1 MNMKVTKKLLLIE
14 FRRVFKSKLFY
25 ISLTIGIIL
34 VTGAFINEAVPHMDI
49 LYAFDGSAASYPF
62 SVFNSWIGNWMGY
75 EPFATSYLYVC
86 ILLASLPY
94 CHTFS
99 KDNKNQYILQ
109 YYCRIDKNKVHL
121 AKFITTYVTGGMIVF
136 IPVFLNLIMTMMF
149 IPALKPIEN
158 GMFIG
163 AGMTILS
170 RLYYDNAFV
179 YVAIYMVQ
187 FFIYGGAFSVIALAF
202 SYFFDNS
209 FLVMLSPFVAFFG
222 LGVISTLCRRL
233 FGLITFNPNVLMAP
247 SHLLYDIELIPILVI
262 LITCI
267 GMIIRINVL
276 FPNAK
281 VITYTSDNPAD
292 LDGLIIKPV
301 NYKVYTM
308 EEYSEIS
315 SRYKNIQG
323 EKADKSRVVVLN
335 ILLKNTTEDI
345 ITYYPSGNM
354 VIEKL
359 HARNGVT
366 LQEPDKMTVTVMP
379 GEELEVGLHAYIGP
393 SQLDY
398 KLFDKIDSSTV
409 TFVYAYYPYRQRIV
423 FNK

>member
-1 MNMKVTKKLLLIE
+1 MKRYKWGI
-14 FRRVFKSKLFY
+14 
-25 ISLTIGIIL
+25 LTI
-34 VTGAFINEAVPHMDI
+34 
-49 LYAFDGSAASYPF
+49 
-62 SVFNSWIGNWMGY
+62 
-75 EPFATSYLYVC
+75 
-86 ILLASLPY
+86 
-94 CHTFS
+94 
-99 KDNKNQYILQ
+99 
-109 YYCRIDKNKVHL
+109 
-121 AKFITTYVTGGMIVF
+121 
-136 IPVFLNLIMTMMF
+136 
-149 IPALKPIEN
+149 
-158 GMFIG
+158 
-163 AGMTILS
+163 
-170 RLYYDNAFV
+170 
-179 YVAIYMVQ
+179 
-187 FFIYGGAFSVIALAF
+187 
-202 SYFFDNS
+202 
-209 FLVMLSPFVAFFG
+209 
-222 LGVISTLCRRL
+222 
-233 FGLITFNPNVLMAP
+233 
-247 SHLLYDIELIPILVI
+247 ILVI

-379 GEELEVGLHAYIGP
+379 GEELGLHAYIGP

-409 TFVYAYYPYRQRIV
+409 TFVYSYYPYRQRIV

>member
-1 MNMKVTKKLLLIE
+1 MKRYKWGI
-14 FRRVFKSKLFY
+14 
-25 ISLTIGIIL
+25 LTI
-34 VTGAFINEAVPHMDI
+34 
-49 LYAFDGSAASYPF
+49 
-62 SVFNSWIGNWMGY
+62 
-75 EPFATSYLYVC
+75 
-86 ILLASLPY
+86 
-94 CHTFS
+94 
-99 KDNKNQYILQ
+99 
-109 YYCRIDKNKVHL
+109 
-121 AKFITTYVTGGMIVF
+121 
-136 IPVFLNLIMTMMF
+136 
-149 IPALKPIEN
+149 
-158 GMFIG
+158 
-163 AGMTILS
+163 
-170 RLYYDNAFV
+170 
-179 YVAIYMVQ
+179 
-187 FFIYGGAFSVIALAF
+187 
-202 SYFFDNS
+202 
-209 FLVMLSPFVAFFG
+209 
-222 LGVISTLCRRL
+222 
-233 FGLITFNPNVLMAP
+233 
-247 SHLLYDIELIPILVI
+247 ILVI

-366 LQEPDKMTVTVMP
+366 LYGTRQDDCNSYARRGTGSWLTCVYWTKS
-379 GEELEVGLHAYIGP
+379 VGL
-393 SQLDY
+393 
-398 KLFDKIDSSTV
+398 
-409 TFVYAYYPYRQRIV
+409 
-423 FNK
+423 